1 MKLGENIR
9 MYRNK
14 ANLTQE
20 QLGEKVGVSAQA
32 VSKWESDSSLPDTS
46 LLPSIADALSTTIDT
61 LFGFNQTDRHSMLE
75 TMYRYQDSQ
84 PDDHASR
91 VENTWTMLFHSFM
104 GALWAGSSTPVD
116 ISAWTQS
123 VQISWDECFAQ
134 GWNYPESPL
143 FVMMKKPEEGWN
155 TVLQD
160 NERIRRLFAALGDK
174 EVWTALQ
181 WLFTKKYAY
190 RFLFP
195 VLLRDTGL
203 PAESEEKVKTALIKM
218 CLICEKC
225 INIDGKAE
233 KMYEYYPHHSILALW
248 VLAYNYLYRD
258 TGYNWQQS
266 YVLDPFLN
274 PQT

>member
-46 LLPSIADALSTTIDT
+46 LLPSIADALSTTIDA
-61 LFGFNQTDRHSMLE
+61 LFGYNQADRHSMLE
-75 TMYRYQDSQ
+75 ILYRYQDSQ

-116 ISAWTQS
+116 ISNWTQS

-143 FVMMKKPEEGWN
+143 FVMLKKPEEGWD

-218 CLICEKC
+218 RLIFEKC

-233 KMYEYYPHHSILALW
+233 KMYEYYPRQGIPALW

-266 YVLDPFLN
+266 CVLDPFLN

>member
-46 LLPSIADALSTTIDT
+46 LLPVIADALSTTIDA
-61 LFGFNQTDRHSMLE
+61 LFGYSQTDRQSMLE
-75 TMYRYQDSQ
+75 NLYRYQNNQ

-91 VENTWTMLFHSFM
+91 AENTWTMLFHSFM
-104 GALWAGSSTPVD
+104 SALWNGSNTPVD
-116 ISAWTQS
+116 ISTWTQS

-143 FVMMKKPEEGWN
+143 FVMLKKPEEGWEK
-155 TVLQD
+155 VLQD
-160 NERIRRLFAALGDK
+160 DERVRSLFAALGDR

-203 PAESEEKVKTALIKM
+203 PAESEEKVKTAL
-218 CLICEKC
+218 LRTRLLWEKS
-225 INIDGKAE
+225 ITIDGKTE
-233 KMYEYYPHHSILALW
+233 KMYEYYPRHGIPVLW
-248 VLAYNYLYRD
+248 VMAYNYLYKD

-266 YVLDPFLN
+266 YMLDPFLE
-274 PQT
+274 Q